1 MRRIFAITLL
11 LSLAAASLFAQAES
25 EILFSVGNREV
36 TVGEFR
42 YIYEKTNGE
51 KATYSRE
58 SLEEYLDLYQRFKL
72 KVQRAYDMGLDTV
85 KSLQQELAGYR
96 RQLAENYLMDRAVTD
111 RLAEELSIRKQQD
124 LEISHILLPL
134 SPAATPAD
142 TVAAYQ
148 QALDIKKQLKPSN
161 FAVLAQQYSQDQ
173 YSKDKGGRIGFL
185 SAPLPD
191 GLYALE
197 NAIYEAK
204 ENTIS
209 GPVRT
214 QYGLHL
220 VMVHSKRP
228 ARGEIEAAHILIRK
242 NADGSNREEARLKA
256 EQIASL
262 LAEGKLPFE
271 KLAATMSED
280 EKTAKSG
287 GYIGFFGINR
297 YESSIED
304 AVFSLAQDGDISGVV
319 ESQVGFHILKR
330 ISKKANQ
337 PFADERALLISKVKA
352 DSRYQAAT
360 AALIQQIRQR
370 VGLREDKQLLEQ
382 FATSLVDS
390 IFLTLTWKAPQPRD
404 ERMLFSF
411 GNDKKISLADF
422 QDYLQKGA
430 RQRAA
435 QARSS
440 SQEVV
445 TDAYQAFLDA
455 QLLAYEESKLEEN
468 YPEFRALMR
477 EYEEGILL
485 FEATKLEVWDKAS
498 EDSIG
503 LVKFFEEHS
512 DRYIWTERARLTRY
526 TIFATLADQ
535 VAAIREAAKTD
546 DPTSVTKRFPSG
558 SDAAGL
564 RTQTDVYERN
574 RLAQME
580 VGELAWEVGA
590 LSPLQRDERSGQ
602 VVFYKVEE
610 LLPGGPKR
618 LEEARGYVIAD
629 YQDQLERDWVRAL
642 GVQYP
647 LKVRKKAFDK
657 MLK

>member
-1 MRRIFAITLL
+1 MRRLFAISLL
-11 LSLAAASLFAQAES
+11 LSLAASLFAQADS
-25 EILFSVGNREV
+25 EILFSIADREV

-72 KVQRAYDMGLDTV
+72 KVQRAYDMRLDTV

-111 RLAEELSIRKQQD
+111 RLAEELYSRQQQD
-124 LEISHILLPL
+124 VEISHILLTL
-134 SPAATPAD
+134 AATAEPAD
-142 TVAAYQ
+142 TLAAYQ
-148 QALDIKKQLKPSN
+148 KALEIKKQLKPTN
-161 FAVLAQQYSQDQ
+161 FADLAKQHSQDQ

-191 GLYALE
+191 GLYTLE
-197 NAIYEAK
+197 NAIYAAK
-204 ENTIS
+204 ENTIV

-214 QYGLHL
+214 KYGLHL

-242 NADGSNREEARLKA
+242 NADGSNREDARLKA

-262 LAEGKLPFE
+262 LANGQQLFE

-304 AVFSLAQDGDISGVV
+304 AAFALAKDGDVSGVV
-319 ESQVGFHILKR
+319 ESQVGFHIIKR

-370 VGLREDKQLLEQ
+370 VDLQEDKQLLMQ
-382 FATSLVDS
+382 FASSLTDS
-390 IFLTLTWKAPQPRD
+390 TFLNLAWKAPQPRD
-404 ERMLFSF
+404 ERTLFRF
-411 GNDKKISLADF
+411 GNGKKISLADF

-440 SQEVV
+440 NSQRVV
-445 TDAYQAFLDA
+445 TNAYQEFLDA
-455 QLLAYEESKLEEN
+455 QLLAYEESKLEDN

-503 LVKFFEEHS
+503 LVQFFEKHS
-512 DRYIWTERARLTRY
+512 DRYVWTERARLTRY

-535 VAAIREAAKTD
+535 VAAIREAAKTN
-546 DPTSVTKRFPSG
+546 DPTSVVKQFPSEN
-558 SDAAGL
+558 DATGL
-564 RTQTDVYERN
+564 RTQTDVYERS
-574 RLAQME
+574 RLEQME
-580 VGELAWEVGA
+580 VSDLAWEVGA

-618 LEEARGYVIAD
+618 LDEARGYVIAD
-629 YQDQLERDWVRAL
+629 YQDQLERNWVSTLAA
-642 GVQYP
+642 QYP
-647 LKVRKKAFDK
+647 VKLRKKAFDK